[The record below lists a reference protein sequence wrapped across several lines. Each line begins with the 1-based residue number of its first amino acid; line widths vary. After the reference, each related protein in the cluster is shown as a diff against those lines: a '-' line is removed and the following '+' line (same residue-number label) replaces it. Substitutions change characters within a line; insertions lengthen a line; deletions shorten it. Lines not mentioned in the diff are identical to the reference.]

1 MRIKLNYKTDNL
13 INGQD
18 LKIGDLLEIVIGDY
32 KGEIILKTYE
42 CFVLLSN
49 PNNTWSLDTPGLIG
63 RKLLPGER
71 ITLIVEDVEE

>member
-13 INGQD
+13 TNAQD
-18 LKIGDLLEIVIGDY
+18 LKTGDLLEIVEGSF

-42 CFVLLSN
+42 CFVQLSD
-49 PNNTWSLDTPGLIG
+49 PNNTWGLGTPGLIG

-71 ITLIVEDVEE
+71 ITLIVEEN

>member
-13 INGQD
+13 NTGQD
-18 LKIGDLLEIVIGDY
+18 LKIGDLLEIVAGDY

-42 CFVLLSN
+42 CFVQLSD
-49 PNNTWSLDTPGLIG
+49 PNNTWSLGTPGLIG